1 MLRIWHKFVSG
12 KAPGPDATKVRSNNW
27 DDDLN
32 ATMDGPAVLG
42 RSIPGTGDVGEIPA
56 NASGLSLLN
65 IANLAHGDVIYRGA
79 TGFERLAAGI
89 TGQVL
94 TSQGPNAAP
103 IFAAGGGIQQTGGG
117 APYYGAR
124 AWVNFNGT
132 GTVAIRS
139 SQNVSS
145 ITDNGTGD
153 YTVNFTTALADQN
166 FAACITGQSL
176 SSGGSGPGGNTFAAL
191 LNGTSR
197 GTGFVRVMTYFG
209 NQTGSADFDTV
220 CVSVFR

>member
-42 RSIPGTGDVGEIPA
+42 RSISGTGDVGEIPA

-79 TGFERLAAGI
+79 TGFERLAAGP

-132 GTVAIRS
+132 GTVAIRG

-145 ITDNGTGD
+145 ITDFGTGQ
-153 YTVNFTTALADQN
+153 YVVNFTTAMPDANYVVAGSYAFD
-166 FAACITGQSL
+166 TTSVG
-176 SSGGSGPGGNTFAAL
+176 SGGNNGNMCANNLA
-191 LNGTSR
+191 
-197 GTGFVRVMTYFG
+197 
-209 NQTGSADFDTV
+209 TGSCRVF
-220 CVSVFR
+220 VSDGGLQDVPLVFASFFR